1 MTVSIAVLASG
12 DGTNLQAILD
22 FHTRL
27 GDDAKGRV
35 SLVASNRASA
45 GALEKARAAGIP
57 AEAFNASDD
66 GSALLSLLERYS
78 VQMVVLAGYLR
89 YLPPLIT
96 SAYRSRM
103 INIHPGLL
111 PEFGGAG
118 MFGSRVHAAV
128 IASGATV
135 TGVSVHFV
143 DDEFDHG
150 PLIAQWRIPVY
161 ERDTP
166 ESLAARGLKAEHIVD
181 PRVVEMVAA
190 LNDGQFFA
198 DY

>member
-1 MTVSIAVLASG
+1 
-12 DGTNLQAILD
+12 
-22 FHTRL
+22 
-27 GDDAKGRV
+27 
-35 SLVASNRASA
+35 
-45 GALEKARAAGIP
+45 
-57 AEAFNASDD
+57 
-66 GSALLSLLERYS
+66 
-78 VQMVVLAGYLR
+78 
-89 YLPPLIT
+89 
-96 SAYRSRM
+96 
-103 INIHPGLL
+103 
-111 PEFGGAG
+111 

-166 ESLAARGLKAEHIVD
+166 ESLAARVLKAEHIVY